1 MTQEHKQQISRDY
14 SDIERMIDDLYCI
27 AKNKDAANENE
38 VNAIL
43 LLRRKVFDQKV
54 LLLR

>member
-1 MTQEHKQQISRDY
+1 MTQEKTQQISRDY
-14 SDIERMIDDLYCI
+14 SDIERMIDDLYRM
-27 AKNKDAANENE
+27 AKNKGASYENE
-38 VNAIL
+38 IKAIL